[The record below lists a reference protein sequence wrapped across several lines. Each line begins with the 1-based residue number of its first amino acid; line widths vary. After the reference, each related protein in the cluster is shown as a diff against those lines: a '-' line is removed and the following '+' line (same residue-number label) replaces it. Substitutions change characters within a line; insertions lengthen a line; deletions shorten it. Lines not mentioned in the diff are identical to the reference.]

1 MKVFG
6 SCCLL
11 FAAAS
16 AVELGPDDTLPNLLV
31 MKGYVEDQLSQL
43 EEKIAIVR
51 HMGGGAETT
60 PTPAGSAA
68 ELAIPEH
75 TAQGGDAQ
83 ALARPEDLEDGE
95 DAMLDPVDADQASG
109 WDKKASP
116 MMPWDDI
123 DKFEPAGKVIEEE
136 DIYKSNEDTDTS
148 KSFMGMAA
156 WDNSRACKE
165 LMRASK
171 VIGDW
176 SGDADNLKFDA
187 AKQALKHCADLAEK
201 GGRDEL

>member
-1 MKVFG
+1 MKVLG
-6 SCCLL
+6 CCCLVV
-11 FAAAS
+11 AAAS

-43 EEKIAIVR
+43 EEKIATVR
-51 HMGGGAETT
+51 HMGGGAEAA
-60 PTPAGSAA
+60 PPPAESAH
-68 ELAIPEH
+68 I

-83 ALARPEDLEDGE
+83 ALARPEDLADDDEA
-95 DAMLDPVDADQASG
+95 AMLDPIDAEQAAG

-156 WDNSRACKE
+156 WDNSRASKE

-187 AKQALKHCADLAEK
+187 AKQALKHCADLTEK